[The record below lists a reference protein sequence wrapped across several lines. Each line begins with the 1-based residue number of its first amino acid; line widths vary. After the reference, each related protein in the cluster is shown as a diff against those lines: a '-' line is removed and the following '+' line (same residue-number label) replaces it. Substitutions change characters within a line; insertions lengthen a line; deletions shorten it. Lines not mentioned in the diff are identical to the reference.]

1 MAYSKESARGILE
14 KISKDAPMREY
25 FEAIVNE
32 TLPQYYFNELQIL
45 LLYSDK
51 LPRHILADI
60 WHPDYPF
67 MKCRGNVIIG
77 IGLKLQGLIR
87 DNIVEDESVVDVVNK
102 YKKYNWNFQKGSKGE
117 YWTSRKEISLINRTL
132 KTVTT
137 HIKDKYELEHDPD
150 SIRKKFE
157 DRLSEARKPWLVS

>member
-1 MAYSKESARGILE
+1 MAYSKEHARDILKEISNGPE
-14 KISKDAPMREY
+14 KEY

-51 LPRHILADI
+51 LPRHILVDI
-60 WHPDYPF
+60 SHPDYPF
-67 MKCRGNVIIG
+67 MKCRGTAIIG
-77 IGLKLQGLIR
+77 I
-87 DNIVEDESVVDVVNK
+87 
-102 YKKYNWNFQKGSKGE
+102 QKGSKGE
-117 YWTSRKEISLINRTL
+117 YWTSRKEINLINRTL

-137 HIKDKYELEHDPD
+137 HIKDKYGLEHDSD

-157 DRLSEARKPWLVS
+157 DRLSEARKPWLVN

>member
-1 MAYSKESARGILE
+1 MAYSKEHARDILKEISNGPE
-14 KISKDAPMREY
+14 KEY

-32 TLPQYYFNELQIL
+32 TLPQYYFNELQMY

-51 LPRHILADI
+51 FPHHILADI
-60 WHPDYPF
+60 RHPDYPF
-67 MKCRGNVIIG
+67 MKCRGTAIIG

-87 DNIVEDESVVDVVNK
+87 DNIVEDQSVVDVVSK
-102 YKKYNWNFQKGSKGE
+102 YRAHDWSFQKGSKGE
-117 YWTSRKEISLINRTL
+117 YWTSRKEINLINRTL

-137 HIKDKYELEHDPD
+137 HIKDKYGLEHDSD

-157 DRLSEARKPWLVS
+157 DRLSEVRKPWLVN